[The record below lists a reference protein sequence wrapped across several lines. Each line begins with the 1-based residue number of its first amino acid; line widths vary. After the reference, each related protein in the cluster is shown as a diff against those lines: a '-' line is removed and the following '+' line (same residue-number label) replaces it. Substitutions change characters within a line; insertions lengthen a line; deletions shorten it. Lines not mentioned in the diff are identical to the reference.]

1 MTPYVLHTR
10 ATLCPLVAPRGAH
23 SGCCVLQEVLFQTAN
38 VVLLCCF
45 TVEMLVKVIAL
56 GPRNYWA
63 DNWNKLDGSTVVTS
77 WIGEMVEGIG
87 GVQALR
93 AMRVIRLVMLLKH
106 ATTLRSLIGTLVKS
120 LIPASN
126 IFCLLVLVYFCY
138 GVLGMYLYGEME
150 YGEKI
155 TELDNFDNI
164 FNAMKLLFQASTGQ
178 VSGTV
183 VLSTTLPELN
193 CCCNTGFHESDAR
206 TRAEG
211 RPFRVSV
218 LLHLPHRGHLGFLQL
233 LRRGGARE
241 LRAQLR
247 RVGLNAGCR
256 FACVLPTS

>member
-1 MTPYVLHTR
+1 
-10 ATLCPLVAPRGAH
+10 
-23 SGCCVLQEVLFQTAN
+23 LQEVLFQTAN

-126 IFCLLVLVYFCY
+126 I
-138 GVLGMYLYGEME
+138 
-150 YGEKI
+150 
-155 TELDNFDNI
+155 
-164 FNAMKLLFQASTGQ
+164 
-178 VSGTV
+178 
-183 VLSTTLPELN
+183 
-193 CCCNTGFHESDAR
+193 
-206 TRAEG
+206 
-211 RPFRVSV
+211 
-218 LLHLPHRGHLGFLQL
+218 
-233 LRRGGARE
+233 
-241 LRAQLR
+241 
-247 RVGLNAGCR
+247 
-256 FACVLPTS
+256 

>member
-1 MTPYVLHTR
+1 MPRCVLLVPLGVLT
-10 ATLCPLVAPRGAH
+10 LVAG
-23 SGCCVLQEVLFQTAN
+23 VLQEVLFQTAN

-45 TVEMLVKVIAL
+45 TVEMLVKIIAL

-138 GVLGMYLYGEME
+138 GVLGMYLYGELE

-178 VSGTV
+178 VSDTL

-193 CCCNTGFHESDAR
+193 CC
-206 TRAEG
+206 
-211 RPFRVSV
+211 
-218 LLHLPHRGHLGFLQL
+218 
-233 LRRGGARE
+233 
-241 LRAQLR
+241 
-247 RVGLNAGCR
+247 
-256 FACVLPTS
+256 

>member
-1 MTPYVLHTR
+1 M
-10 ATLCPLVAPRGAH
+10 
-23 SGCCVLQEVLFQTAN
+23 
-38 VVLLCCF
+38 
-45 TVEMLVKVIAL
+45 KIIAL

-138 GVLGMYLYGEME
+138 GVLGMYLYGELE

-178 VSGTV
+178 VSDTL
-183 VLSTTLPELN
+183 VLSTTLPEMASRGG
-193 CCCNTGFHESDAR
+193 TGAR
-206 TRAEG
+206 CLRAAGWACLRLYEPLVCG
-211 RPFRVSV
+211 CV
-218 LLHLPHRGHLGFLQL
+218 GL
-233 LRRGGARE
+233 LRRARDGVAGAARCDAV
-241 LRAQLR
+241 RAPGRAR
-247 RVGLNAGCR
+247 RRPARPTCR
-256 FACVLPTS
+256 WPCVA